1 LTQKWPLCSLACK
14 GHPPPSISY
23 NRACCCRSALP
34 RSTNRS
40 CGSWRP
46 WGSQGPG
53 ARQPCR
59 GAASST
65 RRTARSRSP
74 RLGVPSPPGR
84 PTAARRIHDH
94 RSRKLIVAHLPN
106 APAPLVAVA
115 PVILDAN
122 GELPAALLGWWK
134 SSPPCGV
141 ARQTPPSTKAM
152 LSSHRRNASHIAIS
166 PPPRPRPPPQAPLL
180 PAQRR
185 PQMFAS
191 VASSGGVSSPR
202 GKESGVSQRSAC
214 PASSTAWPP

>member
-1 LTQKWPLCSLACK
+1 MRGSLAVEL
-14 GHPPPSISY
+14 P
-23 NRACCCRSALP
+23 AAL
-34 RSTNRS
+34 
-40 CGSWRP
+40 
-46 WGSQGPG
+46 G
-53 ARQPCR
+53 ALRD
-59 GAASST
+59 
-65 RRTARSRSP
+65 
-74 RLGVPSPPGR
+74 PGR
-84 PTAARRIHDH
+84 PGWVSLRLQAARRPPDGFTITVLV
-94 RSRKLIVAHLPN
+94 SLVAHLPN